1 MGRPRTTTAGPATR
15 IFLSYSEELANW
27 VEAEIART
35 GLDRSKVIA
44 NCIAEARRRQDQRI
58 EEPAEGDQG
67 RTQAALIAEVEEQF
81 FLELACSTAKVTLKQ
96 ASNWL
101 KAPDFAAKIE
111 TARQIFLQR
120 LQMRLLELGKSDV
133 KGGKFGAL
141 VRFLE
146 AHDPN
151 YGRVRA
157 ELVLRILQQEY
168 KDLMTILAEE
178 MGQGQHEALQRALAR
193 YEERRD
199 LRLSSF
205 TE

>member
-1 MGRPRTTTAGPATR
+1 MARPRTTTAGPATR
-15 IFLSYSEELANW
+15 IFLSYSQELADW
-27 VEAEIART
+27 VETEIERT

-44 NCIAEARRRQDQRI
+44 NCVADAKRRQEQRI
-58 EEPAEGDQG
+58 EEPTEQDG
-67 RTQAALIAEVEEQF
+67 RTQDALIIAIEEQF

-96 ASNWL
+96 AGNWL
-101 KAPDFAAKIE
+101 KSQAFEARLE

-120 LQMRLLELGKSDV
+120 LQMRLLELGQGDA

-178 MGQGQHEALQRALAR
+178 LGQGQHEALKRALDR

>member
-1 MGRPRTTTAGPATR
+1 MGQKRPAEDPPDRMSLRFSPELTTWIKA
-15 IFLSYSEELANW
+15 EL
-27 VEAEIART
+27 ERT
-35 GLDRSKVIA
+35 GLSRMQYVS
-44 NCIAEARRRQDQRI
+44 NCVAEDKRRKEQRI
-58 EEPAEGDQG
+58 EEPTEQDG
-67 RTQAALIAEVEEQF
+67 RTQDALVAAIEEQF
-81 FLELACSTAKVTLKQ
+81 FLELACSTTTVTLKT
-96 ASNWL
+96 AANWL
-101 KAPDFAAKIE
+101 RSSGFAERVE
-111 TARQIFLQR
+111 TARQVFLQR
-120 LQMRLLELGKSDV
+120 LQLKLLEMGKGDV

>member
-1 MGRPRTTTAGPATR
+1 MGQKRPAEDPPDRMSLRFSP
-15 IFLSYSEELANW
+15 ELTIW
-27 VEAEIART
+27 IKAETERT
-35 GLDRSKVIA
+35 GLSRMQYVS
-44 NCIAEARRRQDQRI
+44 NCVAEDKRRKEQRI
-58 EEPAEGDQG
+58 EEPTEQDG
-67 RTQAALIAEVEEQF
+67 RTQDALVSAIEEQF
-81 FLELACSTAKVTLKQ
+81 FLELACSTASVTMKL
-96 ASNWL
+96 ADRWLSNPVFS
-101 KAPDFAAKIE
+101 ARIE
-111 TARQIFLQR
+111 NARQVFLQR
-120 LQMRLLELGKSDV
+120 LQLKLLEMGKGDV
-133 KGGKFGAL
+133 KGGKFGAI

-168 KDLMTILAEE
+168 KDLMSILAEE
-178 MGQGQHEALQRALAR
+178 LGATQHEALQRALTR